1 MTSTSGRGTLLERL
15 RGPMA
20 AYGATLAALI
30 FSLGSA
36 ALLTRT
42 LSAEEY
48 GVWSQ
53 FRVVSGL
60 VMTALSLNL
69 GHGFLRFGA
78 GATPE
83 RRSEIFSYIVGAQVA
98 LVVVGLVAVLPF
110 ADTLGEMAFGR
121 TGSLLWLG
129 VGAWALFT
137 LVQVQL
143 VNSLLMQSRAPRA
156 YGLLSAY
163 RILTLLAFGALF
175 IWPRVEVA
183 VAVSVTMLLGVALAL
198 GFSAREEIRWPR
210 LGLGPIRELLAFCLP
225 LLPIQLAM
233 WVVASSD
240 RFFIKHY
247 AGLEEVGRYALV
259 YTFALLIPTLY
270 AAVSGIFMTA
280 IVRWYE
286 GEEYERVGAAVSW
299 AMRAYVAVGGAML
312 LGLFLGARPIITWLS
327 KAEYAFEGVEQ
338 VALSVGAGGFLFGLF
353 QILTR
358 LYDLAKRPWIISGIW
373 VSAMLLN
380 LLLNALWIPSMGAL
394 GAALATAVSY
404 GATFTLAWFLRPRA
418 VALHPAVGSVAM
430 YLLGL
435 VGLCWAAGW
444 LLGEDSSLVVIFSV
458 ATAAGALALLWSW
471 TCRLVIPAEI
481 RLELARRDKVGS

>member
-1 MTSTSGRGTLLERL
+1 MSSRQAGGTLLERL
-15 RGPMA
+15 RGPLS
-20 AYGATLAALI
+20 AYGATLAALV

-42 LSAEEY
+42 LSPEEY

-78 GATPE
+78 GASPE
-83 RRSEIFSYIVGAQVA
+83 RRSEIFSHIVGVQAVLVA
-98 LVVVGLVAVLPF
+98 LGLLVALPF
-110 ADTLGEMAFGR
+110 ADPLGEMAFGR
-121 TGSLLWLG
+121 PGLALWLG

-137 LVQVQL
+137 LIQVQL

-163 RILTLLAFGALF
+163 RVLTLLAFGSLF
-175 IWPRVEVA
+175 VWPRVEVA
-183 VAVSVTMLLGVALAL
+183 IAVSVTMLFLVGLAL
-198 GFSAREEIRWPR
+198 GVSARHELGWPR
-210 LGLGPIRELLAFCLP
+210 LGLGPLRETLAFCLP

-247 AGLEEVGRYALV
+247 SGLEEVGRYALV
-259 YTFALLIPTLY
+259 YTFALLIPTIY

-286 GEEYERVGAAVSW
+286 AQELERVGTAMSW
-299 AMRAYVAVGGAML
+299 ALRAYVAVGGAML
-312 LGLFLGARPIITWLS
+312 LGLFVGARPIITWLS
-327 KAEYAFEGVEQ
+327 KAEYAFDGVEQ
-338 VALSVGAGGFLFGLF
+338 VALGVGAGGFLFGLF

-358 LYDLAKRPWIISGIW
+358 LYDLAKRPWMISGIW
-373 VSAMLLN
+373 VSAMVLN
-380 LLLNALWIPSMGAL
+380 LVLNGLWIPSMGAL
-394 GAALATAVSY
+394 GAAIATAVSY
-404 GATFTLAWFLRPRA
+404 AATLAFAWILRPRD
-418 VALHPAVGSVAM
+418 VELRPAVVSVAA

-435 VGLCWAAGW
+435 VGLGW
-444 LLGEDSSLVVIFSV
+444 GALSLLASDASLLAIFSV
-458 ATAAGALALLWSW
+458 ATASGALALAWSW
-471 TCRLVIPAEI
+471 LCRLIVPSEI
-481 RLELARRDKVGS
+481 RLELARRHQVGS

>member
-1 MTSTSGRGTLLERL
+1 
-15 RGPMA
+15 MA
-20 AYGATLAALI
+20 AYGATLASMV

-42 LSAEEY
+42 LSGEEY

-60 VMTALSLNL
+60 MMTALSLNL

-78 GATPE
+78 GASPE
-83 RRSEIFSYIVGAQVA
+83 RRGVIFSHIVGAQLA
-98 LVVVGLVAVLPF
+98 LVVLVLLVVLPF
-110 ADTLGEMAFGR
+110 AEPLGEMAFGR
-121 TGSLLWLG
+121 PGLSLWLG

-163 RILTLLAFGALF
+163 RILTLLAFGSLF
-175 IWPRVEVA
+175 VWPRVEVA
-183 VAVSVTMLLGVALAL
+183 VLVSVGMLICLALAL
-198 GFSAREEIRWPR
+198 GFSARAELRWPR

-259 YTFALLIPTLY
+259 YTFALLIPTVY
-270 AAVSGIFMTA
+270 SAVSGIFMTA

-286 GEEYERVGAAVSW
+286 GGELERVGAAVSW
-299 AMRAYVAVGGAML
+299 ALRAYIAVGGAMVV
-312 LGLFLGARPIITWLS
+312 GLFVGARPIITWLS
-327 KAEYAFEGVEQ
+327 KAEYAFDGVEL

-358 LYDLAKRPWIISGIW
+358 LYDLAKRPWVISAIW
-373 VSAMLLN
+373 VTAMIVN
-380 LLLNALWIPSMGAL
+380 LGLNALWIPELGAL
-394 GAALATAVSY
+394 GAAIATVVSY
-404 GATFTLAWFLRPRA
+404 AATFILAWALRPRA
-418 VALHPAVGSVAM
+418 VTLSPALGSM
-430 YLLGL
+430 TLYLAGL
-435 VGLCWAAGW
+435 VGLGWGAGQ
-444 LLGEDSSLVVIFSV
+444 LVDVDASLAVIFSV
-458 ATAAGALALLWSW
+458 ATACGLLALVWSW
-471 TCRLVIPAEI
+471 MCRLVIPSEI
-481 RLELARRDKVGS
+481 RRELARREQVSA